1 MSNMEKIARS
11 TPTKKIK
18 VLNKRTKTMQQDMA
32 ELAGSVK
39 TIAKAIEKPNKSSH
53 EVDVRRFKKSL
64 GNDFIFHGTEEPTDA
79 EKWLLGIKKELKVM
93 LVSEEDKVRF
103 VTYMFHGDAD
113 FWWSS
118 IERMENVSRMSWE
131 RFEELFLEKYFPP
144 TAQAAK
150 CMEFA
155 LLEQGDMSVTQLDK
169 KFAELERHGQH
180 LVPTQ
185 ELRARKLECALKGPI
200 RDRVVSHNHN
210 TYAAVL
216 KSALAVE
223 ASWDKTLKE
232 RESREKKK
240 KVKQNPQARHKRPRT
255 ESPVNK
261 EKKSGTECYNCREE
275 GHYARDCPHPQRQ
288 RPQNTNHPR
297 NQNVGNRP
305 QNQPHSQNVG
315 GRPHNQPRTNAPPF
329 QPRQP
334 NVQGKLNYVA
344 EVRGEAENSV
354 IEEFESGLRQ

>member
-1 MSNMEKIARS
+1 MEKIARS
-11 TPTKKIK
+11 TLTKKIK

-185 ELRARKLECALKGPI
+185 ELRAP
-200 RDRVVSHNHN
+200 
-210 TYAAVL
+210 
-216 KSALAVE
+216 
-223 ASWDKTLKE
+223 SWAKTLKE

-255 ESPVNK
+255 ESPVKK

-288 RPQNTNHPR
+288 RPQNTNQPR

-305 QNQPHSQNVG
+305 QNQTHSQNFG
-315 GRPHNQPRTNAPPF
+315 GRPQNQPRTNAPPF

-344 EVRGEAENSV
+344 EVRGEAKNSV
-354 IEEFESGLRQ
+354 I